1 MIEEQRIKQKALM
14 VIIRLALTAVALA
27 IAPSGATPQSRSAL
41 MLRSDSI
48 VRVAKAQA
56 HSVVSLHTIEGR
68 VAGDHVEGIGSA
80 VVIDRNGLLLTNA
93 HVVEGAEIVH
103 VRTTDGRDIDATVIG
118 RDGAADLALLR
129 VSEPLGLVPVLLG
142 DSDRLEVGAFVVA
155 IGSPFGLDHTVS
167 AGILSAKA
175 RGRDNSGLEFLQT
188 DAVVNAG
195 SSEGGLFDLEGRLV
209 GITNAILA
217 PPGGG
222 NVGLNFAIPVAVIK
236 TLLPRLRTG
245 TVRHGWLGVSTRGT
259 RAPGDARPNSTSGA
273 MEILDVAPEGPAA
286 AAGVVRGDFLLGAL
300 VSGRRIPPT
309 GIHRS
314 VWLAEPGTRIGLSI
328 WRNGQVQTLTVMLGS
343 LAQVR

>member
-1 MIEEQRIKQKALM
+1 M
-14 VIIRLALTAVALA
+14 VTVGLALAAVALA
-27 IAPSGATPQSRSAL
+27 FAPSRAIAQGRPAQA
-41 MLRSDSI
+41 LRSDSI
-48 VRVAKAQA
+48 VRVAKGQA

-68 VAGDHVEGIGSA
+68 FAGDHVEGMGSA

-103 VRTTDGRDIDATVIG
+103 VRTTDGRDIEAAVIG

-129 VSEPLGLVPVLLG
+129 VSEPLGLIPVILG

-188 DAVVNAG
+188 DAAVNAG
-195 SSEGGLFDLEGRLV
+195 SSGGGLFDLEGRLV

-217 PPGGG
+217 PPDGG
-222 NVGLNFAIPVAVIK
+222 NVGLNFAIPVNVIK

-245 TVRHGWLGVSTRGT
+245 TVRHGWLGVSTRGA
-259 RAPGDARPNSTSGA
+259 RAPRDSSPSSTSGA
-273 MEILDVAPEGPAA
+273 MEILDVAPDGAAA
-286 AAGVVRGDFLLGAL
+286 AAGVIRGDLLVGAFLNGH
-300 VSGRRIPPT
+300 RIAPT
-309 GIHRS
+309 SIHRS
-314 VWLAEPGTRIGLSI
+314 VWLAEPGTHIDLFI
-328 WRNGQVQTLTVMLGS
+328 WRDGHVQTLAVVLGTLS
-343 LAQVR
+343 QVR